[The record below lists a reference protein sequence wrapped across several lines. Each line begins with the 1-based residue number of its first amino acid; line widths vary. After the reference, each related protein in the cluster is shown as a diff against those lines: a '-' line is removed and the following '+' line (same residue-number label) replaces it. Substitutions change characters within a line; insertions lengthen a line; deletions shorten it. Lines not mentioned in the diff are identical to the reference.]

1 MKQLQDLSQ
10 EELIQ
15 EITILQ
21 GTLTNLA
28 SDNANKSVT
37 IANLQYQVQV
47 LENQVQSTQNQ
58 SNGDDE

>member
-10 EELIQ
+10 EELIA
-15 EITILQ
+15 EIHNLQ

-28 SDNANKSVT
+28 NTNANQSVA

-47 LENQVQSTQNQ
+47 LESQVQNQ

>member
-10 EELIQ
+10 EELIT
-15 EITILQ
+15 EIHNLQ

-47 LENQVQSTQNQ
+47 LQNNQ
-58 SNGDDE
+58 NGDDE

>member
-10 EELIQ
+10 EELIA
-15 EITILQ
+15 EIQNLQ

-47 LENQVQSTQNQ
+47 LESQAQSVQNNQ
-58 SNGDDE
+58 NGDDQ

>member
-10 EELIQ
+10 EELIA
-15 EITILQ
+15 EIHNLQ

-28 SDNANKSVT
+28 NTNANQSVT

-47 LENQVQSTQNQ
+47 LQNK
-58 SNGDDE
+58 SNGDDQ

>member
-10 EELIQ
+10 EELIA
-15 EITILQ
+15 EIHNLQ

-47 LENQVQSTQNQ
+47 LESQAQSVQNNQ
-58 SNGDDE
+58 NGDDE

>member
-10 EELIQ
+10 EELIA
-15 EITILQ
+15 EIHNLQ

-47 LENQVQSTQNQ
+47 LQNNQ
-58 SNGDDE
+58 SNGDDQ

>member
-10 EELIQ
+10 EELIA
-15 EITILQ
+15 EIHNLQ

-28 SDNANKSVT
+28 NTNANQSVT

-47 LENQVQSTQNQ
+47 LQNNQ
-58 SNGDDE
+58 SNGDDQ

>member
-10 EELIQ
+10 EELIA
-15 EITILQ
+15 EIQNLQ

-28 SDNANKSVT
+28 NTNANQSVT

-47 LENQVQSTQNQ
+47 LQNNQ

>member
-10 EELIQ
+10 EELIA
-15 EITILQ
+15 EIHNLQ

-47 LENQVQSTQNQ
+47 LESQVQSTQNNQ
-58 SNGDDE
+58 NGDDE

>member
-10 EELIQ
+10 EELIA
-15 EITILQ
+15 EIQNLQ

-28 SDNANKSVT
+28 NTNANQSVT

-47 LENQVQSTQNQ
+47 LQNNQ
-58 SNGDDE
+58 SNGDDK

>member
-10 EELIQ
+10 EELIN

-47 LENQVQSTQNQ
+47 LESQVQNQ

>member
-10 EELIQ
+10 EELIA
-15 EITILQ
+15 EIHNLQ

-28 SDNANKSVT
+28 SENANKSVT

-47 LENQVQSTQNQ
+47 LESQVQSTQNNQ
-58 SNGDDE
+58 NGDDE

>member
-10 EELIQ
+10 EELIH

-21 GTLTNLA
+21 GTLSNLA
-28 SDNANKSVT
+28 NTNANQSVT

-47 LENQVQSTQNQ
+47 LESQVQNQ